1 MGRSSKAK
9 VRDVIDEREGGIR
22 PGAAALSVFALGLGG
37 MIVWN
42 AFFGIHEQG
51 SKRTLVS
58 QIPKGATTRVEVA
71 VPAKN
76 TTSITITYDPQV
88 EDVQRELLATG
99 HYRGLVDGVT
109 GKQTAQAIRSYQ
121 QDNQLPVT
129 GEVSRTLLDHIRYTR
144 KVAAASEFTGSLA
157 PQKSVEPAAKV
168 VPKIVTRPAK
178 KPLAVLPKPAAK
190 PVAAEAPASKPQ
202 GIPRVREIQK
212 RLKKLGYDVRAI
224 SGVPDEETRAAILK
238 FQMDFGLAM
247 DGAVSKELFAALKV
261 AEAAITASAQ

>member
-1 MGRSSKAK
+1 MGRSSKAR
-9 VRDVIDEREGGIR
+9 VRDVIDEREGGIS
-22 PGAAALSVFALGLGG
+22 PGAAALAVFAIGLGG

-51 SKRTLVS
+51 VKRTLVS
-58 QIPKGATTRVEVA
+58 QIPKGATTHVEVSA
-71 VPAKN
+71 PKN

-109 GKQTAQAIRSYQ
+109 GKQTVLAIRGYQ
-121 QDNQLPVT
+121 RDNQLRET
-129 GEVSRTLLDHIRYTR
+129 GEVTRELLDHIRYTR

-157 PQKSVEPAAKV
+157 PQAVPQPAAKV
-168 VPKIVTRPAK
+168 LPKPVK
-178 KPLAVLPKPAAK
+178 KPVAAAKPAAK
-190 PVAAEAPASKPQ
+190 PTVTASAPPKPQ

-212 RLKKLGYDVRAI
+212 RLKKLGYDVTFI

-238 FQMDFGLAM
+238 FQMDFGLTM
-247 DGAVSKELFAALKV
+247 DGVVSKELYAALKV
-261 AEAAITASAQ
+261 ADAATTASAQ